1 MPEPHAMK
9 GHTAV
14 VTGASS
20 GIGRAIAE
28 HFGELGANVVICG
41 RVQEALDASAKV
53 IEEFGGTCTVVT
65 GDIRDAAVVRSLVDA
80 ALAIDGRLD
89 VFVNNAGVS
98 FLGTVLDG
106 DEDKWRL
113 MLDTNV
119 LALLVGCQAAI
130 RAMRDG
136 GRPGHIVNVS
146 SVAANSPDSGVY
158 GATKHAVN
166 VITNT
171 LRQELLNDPIK
182 ITSVM
187 PGLVAT
193 NIGRNVDPA
202 LLEGLVAMSGLQAT
216 IVPGERL
223 PDDVIVAAQ
232 AALSEIM
239 IRAEDVAAAVGF
251 AVTQPPSVQISEL
264 VIRPNKDFDLG

>member
-1 MPEPHAMK
+1 MADTELS
-9 GHTAV
+9 GQTAV

-28 HFGELGANVVICG
+28 RFGELGAHVVLGG
-41 RVQEALDASAKV
+41 RVRDAMEASAAS
-53 IEEFGGTCTVVT
+53 IEGHGGRCAIVE
-65 GDIRDAAVVRSLVDA
+65 GDIRDPDTVRALIDA
-80 ALAIDGRLD
+80 ALAIDDRLD
-89 VFVNNAGVS
+89 IFVNNAGVS

-106 DEDKWRL
+106 DVDRWRL
-113 MLDTNV
+113 MLETNV
-119 LALLVGCQAAI
+119 LALLVGCQAAV
-130 RAMRDG
+130 RTMRRG

-146 SVAANSPDSGVY
+146 SVAALSPTSGVY

-166 VITNT
+166 VISNT
-171 LRQELLNDPIK
+171 LREELLDDPIK
-182 ITSVM
+182 ITTVM

-202 LLEGLVAMSGLQAT
+202 LLEALVAMSGVSAT

-223 PDDVIVAAQ
+223 PDEVIVAAQ

-239 IRAEDVAAAVGF
+239 IRAEDIAAAVAF
-251 AVTQPPSVQISEL
+251 AVTQPPAVQVNEI
-264 VIRPNKDFDLG
+264 VVRPNKDFDLG